1 MLKPTSS
8 YDSNKVYTIAITN
21 HQKAELLQSGI
32 DLTRPLAP
40 DEIAGQTLA
49 TLISTGTE
57 LNSAYLTESSFPKQ
71 VGYAAV
77 FRLDQV

>member
-21 HQKAELLQSGI
+21 HQKAELLQSEI

-49 TLISTGTE
+49 R
-57 LNSAYLTESSFPKQ
+57 P
-71 VGYAAV
+71 
-77 FRLDQV
+77 